1 MYILDSKKRLQPK
14 GVQGELYIA
23 GDGVGRGYL
32 NLPELTDEKFVADPF
47 VPEECEC
54 TEPVIWP
61 PSAGWK
67 Y

>member
-1 MYILDSKKRLQPK
+1 MIQKRLQPA

-47 VPEECEC
+47 VPERMYR
-54 TEPVIWP
+54 TGDLP